1 MIRVLGGPKR
11 LCDGLTRRDLL
22 HVGSLGMLGLGLS
35 GGTIAGLAKADTS
48 DRDSANVASYAAVM
62 GITFPSAVTETLL
75 AALGASL
82 DTPVGA

>member
-35 GGTIAGLAKADTS
+35 SGIPLSAARAASVQRRRWPARIWPGQVVHPAIHVRIAEP
-48 DRDSANVASYAAVM
+48 DRNV
-62 GITFPSAVTETLL
+62 
-75 AALGASL
+75 
-82 DTPVGA
+82 